1 MPFLL
6 AIVGL
11 FITGLT
17 YWIRYGNGL
26 AHLDRALN
34 DWRRDRRRRAGEVQQ
49 RLAPL
54 RSMRNPADVAGVLM
68 MLVARQ
74 RGLATPEQ
82 EREILS
88 RMRSVTEM
96 SEENLATRMA
106 VIRHA
111 ADQTREPQIA
121 IRDVAPLLHDRL
133 TPSEVD
139 DLVDM
144 LRAVASIHGGPTAAQ
159 SQLVEQVRRAILE
172 DR

>member
-1 MPFLL
+1 
-6 AIVGL
+6 
-11 FITGLT
+11 
-17 YWIRYGNGL
+17 
-26 AHLDRALN
+26 
-34 DWRRDRRRRAGEVQQ
+34 
-49 RLAPL
+49 
-54 RSMRNPADVAGVLM
+54 M

-88 RMRSVTEM
+88 RMRSVTEA
-96 SEENLATRMA
+96 SEEDLATRMA

-111 ADQTREPQIA
+111 ADQTREPQLA
-121 IRDVAPLLHDRL
+121 IRAVAPLLHDRL
-133 TPSEVD
+133 TPSEVE